1 VNHVSIASLLRWLP
15 RVLTALALA
24 SPVVVLGEPRVLHL
38 GNDGEPETLDPH
50 RYNLRLEE
58 TLLNDLFTGL
68 TTFDVEGR
76 PSPGCA
82 EAWTV
87 SDDGLRWTFRLREKL
102 VWSDG
107 RPLTS
112 EDFVYSLRRV
122 LDPKTAASLAHFLYP
137 IANAEEVNTGALPP
151 DRLAVTA
158 PDPRTLEIRL
168 AEPFPFFAERL
179 MYPTG
184 FPVPRHAIERWS
196 DDWTAPG
203 HMVSNG
209 AFTLIEWKPQAHVRL
224 ARNARFF
231 DAGGVGLDEVV
242 YYSGGDA
249 NTSYNR
255 FRAGELDAINGF
267 PGSELPWVK
276 AHLGTQLR
284 MAPLLSIVYLVFNV
298 TAPPFDDGRVR
309 EALALA
315 IDRELLTGRVLRTGE
330 VPSVSFVPAM
340 VADYDPVPVPESGT
354 ARAERIER
362 ARALLDEAGYGADR
376 PLEITLRYISGVD
389 TKKVY
394 VAVAALWREIGVR
407 TRLHQAELKVHF
419 ADLRQANFQVAQAG
433 WFGES
438 HPEHYLGLLESG
450 TGNVNYG
457 RFSDPEFDALM
468 AQAKRLPDRT
478 ERLSALRRAEAYVVA
493 RYPVVPLYSV
503 MVRSLVD
510 HRVSGWVANPRNV
523 HPARFLTVH

>member
-1 VNHVSIASLLRWLP
+1 MRHLLRA
-15 RVLTALALA
+15 LTVLALT
-24 SPVVVLGEPRVLHL
+24 SPLLATAGPRVLHL

-58 TLLNDLFTGL
+58 TLLNDLFMGL

-82 EAWTV
+82 ESWTV
-87 SDDGLRWTFRLREKL
+87 SGDGLLWTFRLRKGL
-102 VWSDG
+102 TWSDG
-107 RPLTS
+107 VPLTAA
-112 EDFVYSLRRV
+112 DFVYSLRRL
-122 LDPKTAASLAHFLYP
+122 LDPATAASLAYFLYP
-137 IANAEEVNTGALPP
+137 IENAEAVNAGRMPP
-151 DRLAVTA
+151 DALAVAA
-158 PDPRTLEIRL
+158 PDPLTLEIRL
-168 AEPFPFFAERL
+168 AQPFPFFAERL

-184 FPVPRHAIERWS
+184 FPVPRHALERFG
-196 DDWTAPG
+196 DDWTKAG
-203 HMVSNG
+203 NMVSNG
-209 AFTLIEWKPQAHVRL
+209 AFTLVDWKPQAHVRL
-224 ARNARFF
+224 ARNPRFF
-231 DAGGVGLDEVV
+231 AAASVALDEVV

-284 MAPLLSIVYLVFNV
+284 MSPLLSIVYLVFNV
-298 TAPPFDDGRVR
+298 TAPPFDDVRVR

-315 IDRELLTGRVLRTGE
+315 IDRELITGRVLRTGE
-330 VPSVSFVPAM
+330 VPSPSFVPAM
-340 VADYDPVPVPESGT
+340 VADYEPVPVPETGT
-354 ARAERIER
+354 PRLERLER
-362 ARALLDEAGYGADR
+362 ARALLRAAGYADDR
-376 PLEITLRYISGVD
+376 PLEITLRYISGAD

-394 VAVAALWREIGVR
+394 VAVAALWQEIGVR

-457 RFSDPEFDALM
+457 RFADPAFDSSM
-468 AQAKRLPDRT
+468 AHAKTLADRNARLA
-478 ERLSALRRAEAYVVA
+478 ALRAAEAHVIA
-493 RYPVVPLYSV
+493 LYPVVPLYSV

-510 HRVSGWVANPRNV
+510 RRISGWVANPRNV
-523 HPARFLTVH
+523 HPARFLSVP